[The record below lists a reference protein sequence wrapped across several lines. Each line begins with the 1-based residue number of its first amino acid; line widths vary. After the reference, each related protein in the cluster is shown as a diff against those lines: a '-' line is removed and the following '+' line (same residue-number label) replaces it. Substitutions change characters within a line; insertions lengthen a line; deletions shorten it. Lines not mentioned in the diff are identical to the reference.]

1 MLASH
6 HSTQDHQM
14 TVQNKQSFSTSQ
26 ASLSSSFSSSAAS
39 SMLLPA
45 APPSTSSQ
53 SDITT
58 SDQFASAPSTT
69 LKSIFGGPASSH
81 PPRSSPPTAS
91 MGQVVSRPQVNTA
104 FPPSSAPSSLGGAV
118 LNTRSRFKRAFVGR
132 RKKSDVVT
140 PSSASSPKIS
150 RGKEP
155 QSDDSTCGST
165 NSSSRHIGAKQLTL
179 QLAQHVFS
187 KKHIG
192 SAPASPAMSGLS
204 LTPPPPPPKHTKQ
217 PSSCLTPVNTN
228 VDKCVSVMTTSS
240 PIGPALD
247 YMRRSDEHAE
257 HIALKENERK
267 DTERLESKEIRR
279 KSDSTL
285 SHHTIRPGLGSKTPR
300 PVSLAESLQSTHT
313 IVPVNKRLSALLT
326 DAEYITPEEEVEE
339 RGLLTCPVAPGRLTS
354 PVPSLRVRD
363 RRSQSLNLGPPLA
376 LMVSAPPA
384 ANASLSVDAISP
396 LPRSV
401 SEERQRE
408 RLVTREIAAATFSS
422 LPLNATRPAGVFL
435 PANFVHSVNLRSNS
449 PLSRV
454 DRTLPDLPQ
463 SPRRAPLAPQ
473 PNPTPPSFRQTAI
486 SMTSGFAP
494 AAGLARRAV
503 EKMGRV
509 WGSRSASPS
518 PLASPVGMP
527 PSTFSTGRVGPPSR
541 AGSSHSES
549 THHEHGKKSWHNPQS
564 PSVSSTGS
572 SLSDHEGPQLG
583 KRLRGP
589 VRMSPTGVVVAGGL
603 VFGRDLRSCVRDTAI
618 DSVRILIPTRPS
630 GRGDSEESRSS
641 EHLQRSEPSPP
652 LDSRYVP
659 AVVVRCAQH
668 ILAWGIQ
675 EQGLFRVSGRSS
687 HVAKLRTEF
696 DTGADFDIVQ
706 SNPGDLDPHAV
717 ASIFKAY
724 LRELPEPILT
734 NHLMPYFDAAM
745 ASERLANNAHD
756 PPPSP
761 KNILPGLRKPPSLST
776 LSMPNFGGAH
786 PPSDS
791 LRKALSSLIAR
802 LPQEN
807 RDLLLTVTEVI
818 NHTAKRSSETRM
830 PLSNLLLVLC
840 PSLSMNPSL
849 LQALCESE
857 DIWKG
862 VQHSREAQTL
872 TAITED
878 VHQSPLE
885 RLEARSDNELAVGA
899 PKSASCPN
907 EIERLVRPLP
917 NVPVEDP
924 VPPQVMV
931 VNSLVNIPDIPA
943 PPVSVSVPSRP
954 RLSQDTV
961 SCVPIDSYETSS
973 SFSTTDDSSSV
984 SRLSQGGRP
993 VTPTSVNFRLTNPYS
1008 SPSPSCSTDSLSVV
1022 SSESPIRS
1030 VKALPLVDDCSEPQS
1045 SNSPYSPVIAEPI
1058 ALPIPT
1064 LRPRRSALQT
1074 QFQFPGTGDNVTR
1087 NPLMHRKSTP
1097 SMSFSSSIS
1106 AEAPSA
1112 SLVSRA
1118 KRLKKPSLHLLFA
1131 KRSASPMSSPS
1142 TQSLAVGASPL
1153 STRQEGPSRWSS
1165 ASESSPDSMVTAP
1178 QSSRFSYPPVLNTA
1192 IDESSISLALGIEEV
1207 EEVLAI
1213 SGGDIVKGGVRNSQL
1228 SMRPDT
1234 PVLHSRTS
1242 PSLETSK
1249 EDSFCHLDI
1258 SLLEDDELGE
1268 DNWTQS
1274 VLLAAGESSW

>member
-1 MLASH
+1 
-6 HSTQDHQM
+6 
-14 TVQNKQSFSTSQ
+14 
-26 ASLSSSFSSSAAS
+26 
-39 SMLLPA
+39 MLLPA

-58 SDQFASAPSTT
+58 FDQFASAPSTT
-69 LKSIFGGPASSH
+69 LKNIFGGPASSH

-91 MGQVVSRPQVNTA
+91 MGQVVSRPQVTTT
-104 FPPSSAPSSLGGAV
+104 FPPSSAPSSLGGAA
-118 LNTRSRFKRAFVGR
+118 LNTGSRFKRAFVGR
-132 RKKSDVVT
+132 RKKSDVAT
-140 PSSASSPKIS
+140 SSTASSPKIS
-150 RGKEP
+150 QGKEP
-155 QSDDSTCGST
+155 QSDDSTYGST
-165 NSSSRHIGAKQLTL
+165 SSTPRHIGAKQLTL
-179 QLAQHVFS
+179 QLAQHVFN
-187 KKHIG
+187 KKHGG

-204 LTPPPPPPKHTKQ
+204 LPPPPLPPKHTPQ
-217 PSSCLTPVNTN
+217 LSLPSSCLTPLNTN
-228 VDKCVSVMTTSS
+228 VDKRVSVMTTSS

-257 HIALKENERK
+257 HITLKENERK
-267 DTERLESKEIRR
+267 DPERLEAKEIRR

-285 SHHTIRPGLGSKTPR
+285 SHHTIRPGLGGRTPR

-339 RGLLTCPVAPGRLTS
+339 GQPLARSASPGRLAS

-363 RRSQSLNLGPPLA
+363 RRSQSLSLGPPLS
-376 LMVSAPPA
+376 LMVSAP
-384 ANASLSVDAISP
+384 ANASLSLDAISP

-408 RLVTREIAAATFSS
+408 RLVTRETAAATFSS
-422 LPLNATRPAGVFL
+422 LPLNATRPAGVLL
-435 PANFVHSVNLRSNS
+435 PVNFVHSVNLRSNS

-463 SPRRAPLAPQ
+463 PPRRVPLAPQ

-549 THHEHGKKSWHNPQS
+549 THHEHGKKSRHNPQS

-572 SLSDHEGPQLG
+572 SLSDYEGPQLG

-589 VRMSPTGVVVAGGL
+589 VRISPNGVGIAGGL

-618 DSVRILIPTRPS
+618 DSVRTLIPTRS
-630 GRGDSEESRSS
+630 LGRGGDSEESRSS

-668 ILAWGIQ
+668 ILAWGVQ

-687 HVAKLRTEF
+687 HVAKLRIEF

-745 ASERLANNAHD
+745 ASERLTNNAQD
-756 PPPSP
+756 PPPPNP

-862 VQHSREAQTL
+862 VQPSREAQTL

-878 VHQSPLE
+878 AHQSPVE
-885 RLEARSDNELAVGA
+885 RLEAQSDNELPAGA
-899 PKSASCPN
+899 DKSTSCPKLLN
-907 EIERLVRPLP
+907 ESKRLVRPLP

-924 VPPQVMV
+924 VQSPEV
-931 VNSLVNIPDIPA
+931 VVVSGPVNIPDIPA

-954 RLSQDTV
+954 RLSQDTIPR
-961 SCVPIDSYETSS
+961 VPIDSYETSS

-984 SRLSQGGRP
+984 SHLSQGGRP

-1008 SPSPSCSTDSLSVV
+1008 LSCSTDSLSVV
-1022 SSESPIRS
+1022 SSGSPIHL
-1030 VKALPLVDDCSEPQS
+1030 VKPLPLVDDCGEPQS
-1045 SNSPYSPVIAEPI
+1045 SNSPHSPVIAEPI
-1058 ALPIPT
+1058 ALPIPI
-1064 LRPRRSALQT
+1064 LRPRRSALQA

-1087 NPLMHRKSTP
+1087 SPLTHRKSTP
-1097 SMSFSSSIS
+1097 SISVSSSIS
-1106 AEAPSA
+1106 AEASSA
-1112 SLVSRA
+1112 SSASRA

-1131 KRSASPMSSPS
+1131 KRSASPMTSPS
-1142 TQSLAVGASPL
+1142 TQSQAVGASPL

-1192 IDESSISLALGIEEV
+1192 IDESSISLALGIEDV
-1207 EEVLAI
+1207 EEVLAT
-1213 SGGDIVKGGVRNSQL
+1213 SGGDIVTRNSQV
-1228 SMRPDT
+1228 SMRPNT
-1234 PVLHSRTS
+1234 PVLHDQTS
-1242 PSLETSK
+1242 PPLETSK
-1249 EDSFCHLDI
+1249 EDSFRHLDI

-1268 DNWTQS
+1268 DDWTQS